1 MDRALWQVSY
11 PKGVPK
17 EIEIPKE
24 TVHGMLHKAVEK
36 FPSTPAVIFALTP
49 TVSKS
54 WTYRDLWKQIVAFS
68 RNLAAQGLKKGDRIA
83 LFLPNCPQYII
94 AFYGALR
101 AGLTVVQVSPLY
113 VGDDLVFPIKDSG
126 AKAVVTVDLL
136 SHHLEEVWPRIKDRK
151 LIVIVG
157 RFKDVAPFIVGKF
170 FLEGALRKKGM
181 DPSLPTKYDFQLF
194 TNFLQAGPPLPKMH
208 FDPEKDVAVFQ
219 YTGGTT
225 GRPKAAMLT
234 HRNLVANAL
243 QLRTWDAESREGN
256 ERVLSVIPFF
266 HVYGMTVALN
276 YPLFFGGTLIVNP
289 EKPSP
294 DSVLPLIDRFQP
306 TEFPGVPALYNAINN
321 DPRAKSL
328 NLRSIRACLSGS
340 APLTVE
346 ITKKFEELTGGR
358 LIEGYG
364 LSEASPVTHA
374 NPLVGNRKIGAIGLP
389 VPNTDMRIVSLEDPT
404 KDLGIEESGE
414 LAVRGPQV
422 MKGYWNQ
429 PEETAL
435 VLKDGWLFT
444 GDIARVDKEGF
455 VFIVDRKKDIVLVGG
470 FNVYPREVEEVL
482 YEHPDVLEAAAIG
495 VPDDKLGEVV
505 KAFVVP
511 KPGTKPQQ
519 ADIIDFVRSRI
530 AHFKAPRTVEFV
542 DSLPK
547 TLVGKVLRR
556 ELKKSVES
564 PVPKA

>member
-36 FPSTPAVIFALTP
+36 YPSTPAVIFALTP

-54 WTYRDLWKQIVAFS
+54 WTYRDLWRQIVAFS

-83 LFLPNCPQYII
+83 LFLPNCPQYIV

-194 TNFLQAGPPLPKMH
+194 TNFLQAGPPLPKMN

-243 QLRTWDAESREGN
+243 QLRSWDAESREGN

-294 DSVLPLIDRFQP
+294 DSVLPLIDRFRP

-455 VFIVDRKKDIVLVGG
+455 VFVVDRKKDIVLVGG

>member
-1 MDRALWQVSY
+1 MLRRSVAKY
-11 PKGVPK
+11 PN
-17 EIEIPKE
+17 
-24 TVHGMLHKAVEK
+24 
-36 FPSTPAVIFALTP
+36 TPALIFALTP
-49 TVSKS
+49 KVSKT
-54 WTYRDLWKQIVAFS
+54 WTYRALWKDIVAFS
-68 RNLAAQGLKKGDRIA
+68 RNLAARGFRKGDRLA
-83 LFLPNCPQYII
+83 LYLPNCPQYVI
-94 AFYGALR
+94 AYYGALR
-101 AGLTVVQVSPLY
+101 CGLTVVQISPLY

-126 AKAVVTVDLL
+126 AKGIVTIDLL
-136 SHHLEEVWPRIKDRK
+136 SHNLEEVWSRVKDRK
-151 LIVIVG
+151 LTVIVG
-157 RFKDVAPFIVGKF
+157 RFAEVAPYIVGKF
-170 FLEGALRKKGM
+170 FLEGALRKKGL
-181 DPSLPTKYDFQLF
+181 DPSLPTAYE
-194 TNFLQAGPPLPKMH
+194 FLP
-208 FDPEKDVAVFQ
+208 FPEMLHPASPIKPVTIEPEDDVAVFQ

-243 QLRTWDAESREGN
+243 QLRSWDVQSREGD
-256 ERVLSVIPFF
+256 ERVLAVIPFF

-294 DSVLPLIDRFQP
+294 DTVLPLIDRFQP
-306 TEFPGVPALYNAINN
+306 TQFPAVPALYNAINN
-321 DPRAKSL
+321 DPRAKNI
-328 NLRSIRACLSGS
+328 NLKSIRACLSGS

-346 ITKKFEELTGGR
+346 ITKKFEQLTGGR

-389 VPNTDMRIVSLEDPT
+389 VPSTDMKIVSLEDPA
-404 KDLGIEESGE
+404 KELGVEDTGE
-414 LAVRGPQV
+414 LVVRGPQV

-429 PEETAL
+429 PGETTM
-435 VLKDGWLFT
+435 VLKDGWLYT
-444 GDIARVDKEGF
+444 GDIARVDKDGF

-495 VPDDKLGEVV
+495 VPDANLGEVV

-511 KPGTKPQQ
+511 KPGTKPQE
-519 ADIIDFVRSRI
+519 ADIIHFVRSRI

-556 ELKKSVES
+556 ELKKSAE
-564 PVPKA
+564 PPTPKA